1 MAGLSGLIVEQEERR
16 IADLIAKAVAAERKR
31 AANAPLRREDAEAAA
46 RLSCRVGRLEATL
59 EIVRDYIERGRA
71 VDALQAIDRVG
82 LPIPYG
88 VYWSREAGNFYQDET
103 NRGMGLAFYNR
114 WQRRKDE
121 FPEKATT
128 VTATLDINLDLPVEL
143 RS

>member
-82 LPIPYG
+82 LPIPSG
-88 VYWSREAGNFYQDET
+88 VYWSRE
-103 NRGMGLAFYNR
+103 
-114 WQRRKDE
+114 RRKDQ
-121 FPEKATT
+121 A
-128 VTATLDINLDLPVEL
+128 
-143 RS
+143 